1 MPRKCTVCAHQERAA
16 IDQALV
22 NGDSLRYVSKQYD
35 VTDAALF
42 RHNTNHLPAA
52 LTKAHEAKEMVRA
65 DDLLSQVKELQA
77 RAMSI
82 LDQAEDSG
90 DLRTA
95 LSAIREARGNL
106 ELLAKLLGKLQQE
119 GTTNVN
125 ILVAPEW
132 LVVRAAILTALTPY
146 PDARLSVAGALSKVE
161 YVSQ

>member
-1 MPRKCTVCAHQERAA
+1 MPRKCTVCAHEERAT
-16 IDQALV
+16 IDQALI
-22 NGDSLRYVSKQYD
+22 NGKSLRNVSKQYG

-42 RHNTNHLPAA
+42 RHNANHLPTDLAM
-52 LTKAHEAKEMVRA
+52 AHDAKNVARA
-65 DDLLSQVKELQA
+65 DDLLSHVQELQA

-82 LDQAEDSG
+82 LDQAEGSG

-125 ILVAPEW
+125 ILIAPAW
-132 LVVRAAILTALTPY
+132 LEIRAAILTALTPY
-146 PDARLSVAGALSKVE
+146 PEARLSVAGALTKVE
-161 YVSQ
+161 YAGQ